1 MRAVNCDGEIR
12 VVRVTVEG
20 VVSNDPIA
28 LSEKRRVP
36 GEGDTPCCGG
46 GGGETL
52 RSTSGGCG
60 RGLVGH
66 SHAAA

>member
-20 VVSNDPIA
+20 VASDDPIA
-28 LSEKRRVP
+28 VSGERRVP
-36 GEGDTPCCGG
+36 GEGDTPCCGCC
-46 GGGETL
+46 GGEAL

-60 RGLVGH
+60 RAMVGH
-66 SHAAA
+66 SHT